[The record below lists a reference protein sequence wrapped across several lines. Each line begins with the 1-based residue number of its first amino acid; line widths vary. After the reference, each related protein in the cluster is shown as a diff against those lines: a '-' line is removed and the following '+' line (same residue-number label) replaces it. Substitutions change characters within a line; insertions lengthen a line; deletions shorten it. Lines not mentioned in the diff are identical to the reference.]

1 MQGIGKTII
10 ESNVVLDKLRR
21 GEPSVGTWISLASP
35 ESAEIQ
41 AQVGWDWLLVDV
53 EHSTVGYDGMVN
65 CFRAAQLGG
74 CAPFVRVPWN
84 ETIWI
89 QRALDAGAMGVLV
102 PMVGTRG
109 DAEFAVSNT
118 RYAPA
123 GIRSN
128 GGSRLSAY
136 TGRDYSRWVED
147 NLAVMVQIETAEA
160 VENLAE
166 IVTVPGLDAC
176 YIGPLDLM
184 LSLGLTEMGP
194 DTEHENVVLQ
204 VLETCRGAGMPC
216 GIWCN
221 TGEEVARRI
230 AQGFQFNNCGSD
242 SGHMSFGAR
251 AQFAAIGLDAG
262 PS

>member
-21 GEPSVGTWISLASP
+21 GEPSVGTWISLGTP
-35 ESAEIQ
+35 ISAELQ

-160 VENLAE
+160 VDNLAQ
-166 IVTVPGLDAC
+166 IVSVPGIDAC
-176 YIGPLDLM
+176 YIGTSDLM
-184 LSLGLTEMGP
+184 LSLGLGEMG
-194 DTEHENVVLQ
+194 TEHEKVVQQ
-204 VLETCRGAGMPC
+204 VLATCRAAGMPC
-216 GIWCN
+216 GAWCN
-221 TGEEVARRI
+221 TGAEVARRI
-230 AQGFQFNNCGSD
+230 AEGFQFLNCGGD
-242 SGHMSFGAR
+242 AGHMRAGA
-251 AQFAAIGLDAG
+251 AADFAAIGLDA
-262 PS
+262 STS